1 MKEYSFS
8 DRVIHRGLSFILVV
22 LAVGAYISFYSNT
35 LFCENMKI
43 APPSSTVNAA
53 AHEETSP
60 QEDRSVIKSRYF
72 LIYCDKSVDLESV
85 SLHLNKRGLLASGTY
100 GSDPGSEP
108 SARLAYMLDGL
119 LRRAKE
125 VLGMFSNI
133 PDLSVKIFKSR
144 EELDS
149 EYFRIFKTRES
160 YKSFY
165 VHAYRTI
172 YTSEESISD
181 SVIVHEMAHAVI
193 DNYFSVVPPSKVAE
207 VLASYVDL
215 HLEE

>member
-1 MKEYSFS
+1 MKEYSFFN
-8 DRVIHRGLSFILVV
+8 RVIHGEGSFILVV
-22 LAVGAYISFYSNT
+22 LAVGAYISLYSNP
-35 LFCENMKI
+35 LFCENTEI
-43 APPSSTVNAA
+43 SSPASTVNTA
-53 AHEETSP
+53 AHEETSS

-72 LIYCDKSVDLESV
+72 LIYCDKSVDMVSV
-85 SLHLNKRGLLASGTY
+85 SRKLNKRGLLVSGTY

-108 SARLAYMLDGL
+108 SVKLAYMFDGL
-119 LRRAKE
+119 LRRTRE
-125 VLGMFSNI
+125 VLGMFSKI
-133 PDLSVKIFKSR
+133 PDLSVKIFKNR
-144 EELDS
+144 EELDG

-181 SVIVHEMAHAVI
+181 SVMVHEMAHAVI

>member
-8 DRVIHRGLSFILVV
+8 NRAIHRELSFILAV
-22 LAVGAYISFYSNT
+22 LAAGAYISLYSNP
-35 LFCENMKI
+35 LFCENMEI
-43 APPSSTVNAA
+43 APPASTVNAA
-53 AHEETSP
+53 ALEETSS
-60 QEDRSVIKSRYF
+60 QEVRSVIKSRYF
-72 LIYCDKSVDLESV
+72 LIYCDESVDMGSV
-85 SLHLNKRGLLASGTY
+85 SRKLNKRGLLASGTY
-100 GSDPGSEP
+100 GSDPGSGP
-108 SARLAYMLDGL
+108 SAELAYMLDGL
-119 LRRAKE
+119 LRRTKE
-125 VLGMFSNI
+125 VLGMFSKI
-133 PDLSVKIFKSR
+133 PDLSVKIFKDR
-144 EELDS
+144 EELDG
-149 EYFRIFKTRES
+149 EYFRIFGTREG

-172 YTSEESISD
+172 YTSEESVSD

>member
-8 DRVIHRGLSFILVV
+8 NRVINRESSFALVV
-22 LAVGAYISFYSNT
+22 LTVGAYISLYFNP
-35 LFCENMKI
+35 LFCENMEI
-43 APPSSTVNAA
+43 APTAPKVNVAA
-53 AHEETSP
+53 LKETSS
-60 QEDRSVIKSRYF
+60 QEDQSVIKSRYF
-72 LIYCDKSVDLESV
+72 LIYCDKSVDLEFV
-85 SLHLNKRGLLASGTY
+85 SRKLNERGLLVSGTY
-100 GSDPGSEP
+100 GSDPGSGP
-108 SARLAYMLDGL
+108 SQKLAYTLDGL

-133 PDLSVKIFKSR
+133 PDLSVRIFKNK
-144 EELDS
+144 EELDG
-149 EYFRIFKTRES
+149 EYFRIFGTRES

-172 YTSEESISD
+172 YASENSISD

-193 DNYFSVVPPSKVAE
+193 DNYFSVVPPTKVAE